1 MRRSVPLFL
10 LAVVWLFPPSTVRAQ
25 MLPDVRDGLPEAPV
39 RYEDDYLSA
48 DFHRGR
54 RQELMDALPSG
65 SLAVILGG
73 IEEGGSID
81 DLAPFVQDP
90 SLYYLTG
97 SPEPGTALLLA
108 PGGVEVD
115 GATVHEIL
123 FVPPRSPDREIWTGR
138 RFGPRRAE
146 GRLGVE
152 LALPYDRFDE
162 IVGTLAA
169 DSSRGVFT
177 TPPPVAAPPRTM
189 LARQAMTLA
198 LAAQDRGA
206 PVDDETLQGLL
217 NRMRMVKGAEE
228 VRLLRRAASI
238 TADAHRAVLAQ
249 VRPGWKEYEI
259 EALIEY
265 IFAREGAERPGF
277 PSIVGSGENSV
288 LLHYD
293 TNRRTTQ
300 TGDLVVMDIGAS
312 YHGYTADVTRTI
324 PVSGSF
330 TDDQR
335 AIYDIVL
342 EAQEAGIRAIRAGA
356 PYSAPSRAAVAVLA
370 KGLAKL
376 GLIDGPMDMAG
387 LQRFFPHAV
396 GHYLGL
402 EVHDVGTYGT
412 LEPGVVVTV
421 EPGIYIRPSEDVD
434 PRWWNLGVRIEDD
447 VLVTDGDPEVLS
459 AGAPKDPGE
468 IEALMRPAE
477 GS

>member
-1 MRRSVPLFL
+1 
-10 LAVVWLFPPSTVRAQ
+10 
-25 MLPDVRDGLPEAPV
+25 
-39 RYEDDYLSA
+39 
-48 DFHRGR
+48 
-54 RQELMDALPSG
+54 
-65 SLAVILGG
+65 
-73 IEEGGSID
+73 
-81 DLAPFVQDP
+81 
-90 SLYYLTG
+90 
-97 SPEPGTALLLA
+97 
-108 PGGVEVD
+108 
-115 GATVHEIL
+115 
-123 FVPPRSPDREIWTGR
+123 
-138 RFGPRRAE
+138 
-146 GRLGVE
+146 
-152 LALPYDRFDE
+152 
-162 IVGTLAA
+162 
-169 DSSRGVFT
+169 
-177 TPPPVAAPPRTM
+177 
-189 LARQAMTLA
+189 
-198 LAAQDRGA
+198 
-206 PVDDETLQGLL
+206 
-217 NRMRMVKGAEE
+217 
-228 VRLLRRAASI
+228 
-238 TADAHRAVLAQ
+238 
-249 VRPGWKEYEI
+249 
-259 EALIEY
+259 
-265 IFAREGAERPGF
+265 
-277 PSIVGSGENSV
+277 
-288 LLHYD
+288 
-293 TNRRTTQ
+293 
-300 TGDLVVMDIGAS
+300 MDIGAS